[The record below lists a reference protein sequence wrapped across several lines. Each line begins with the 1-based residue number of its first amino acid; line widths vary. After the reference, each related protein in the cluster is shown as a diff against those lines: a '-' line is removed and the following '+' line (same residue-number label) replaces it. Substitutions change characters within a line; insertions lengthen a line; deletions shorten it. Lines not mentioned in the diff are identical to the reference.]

1 MKFSWLQRLQD
12 KTAVRYLEGRADDE
26 DFRFVQQNALFSE
39 VSPRALM
46 MILESM
52 TPRQYDKD
60 EMIFHEG
67 NPGVCMFMVKR
78 GKVEIFSASAPS
90 SDEETSG
97 TTYSIVG
104 EGDLFGEIS
113 VISMAYRT
121 SSARALKHDTQL
133 FTWSAYDVDRLLEI
147 RIRRL
152 SIVSSVSVSVVLH
165 VPRQAAGDAGDPARA
180 DSGDE
185 RPSFHYAVVAPGGL
199 KRRDR
204 RPSNRL

>member
-133 FTWSAYDVDRLLEI
+133 FTWSAYDVDRLLEDLPRDGMRLLRGI
-147 RIRRL
+147 MDSVIRHLILSNQQLRESHRRIRQLQKKL
-152 SIVSSVSVSVVLH
+152 SAH
-165 VPRQAAGDAGDPARA
+165 
-180 DSGDE
+180 E
-185 RPSFHYAVVAPGGL
+185 
-199 KRRDR
+199 
-204 RPSNRL
+204 